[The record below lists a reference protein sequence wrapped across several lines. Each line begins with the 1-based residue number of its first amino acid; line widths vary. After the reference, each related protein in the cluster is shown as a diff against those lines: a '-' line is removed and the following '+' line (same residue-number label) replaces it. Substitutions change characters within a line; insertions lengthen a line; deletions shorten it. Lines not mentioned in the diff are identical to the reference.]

1 MKKSLFIIFLFL
13 LLFQNSIAQKKDVKI
28 LIKESKEAYEQKDF
42 ETSKNKILEA
52 KYLFKSNPPPIVLSL
67 EILSKSQMIKI
78 DPLNDYSQIADT
90 RNLANK
96 YLKNSN
102 SKNDKN
108 FSSVVREYNI
118 LKTYP
123 KDLVTFNA
131 QKEAKI
137 REVALQKEREEQE
150 AAEVKVREEKEA
162 AEAKTRQEREAIIRQ
177 EQIEKDRII
186 NEAAA
191 IDRQKNRLIAAKADE
206 IIAKDS
212 EKQRKQMEREYS
224 RRLHSFSSLG
234 FQSGEIA
241 KYGLLF
247 ESGGSKT
254 IGFRMSA
261 RTSLTSEEDILNG
274 SVIENKT
281 EIELGPNFK
290 LFNRLYLNI
299 GAGYGYYDKVI
310 RNDYAGTLTLEKTG
324 YLVATSGVMV
334 RISKVININGGVSFM
349 DIDKAF
355 YKPEITA
362 GISFNFKRKNSY

>member
-1 MKKSLFIIFLFL
+1 MKKIIILSSFFL
-13 LLFQNSIAQKKDVKI
+13 LFFQFSFSQNLVNLKYDEAVKAYKNKNFESAVSK
-28 LIKESKEAYEQKDF
+28 IKEIKPLYK
-42 ETSKNKILEA
+42 TV
-52 KYLFKSNPPPIVLSL
+52 PPKVSYL
-67 EILSKSQMIKI
+67 EIMAKSEVLKS
-78 DPLNDYSQIADT
+78 DLTNDFALIEEL
-90 RNLANK
+90 RNLTTK
-96 YLKNSN
+96 YLKDNIN
-102 SKNDKN
+102 RKNDNYTDIKYIRFELN
-108 FSSVVREYNI
+108 N
-118 LKTYP
+118 YP
-123 KDLVTFNA
+123 KDKATFLA
-131 QKEAKI
+131 IQ
-137 REVALQKEREEQE
+137 LQKEQDELLRKKQLEKE

-162 AEAKTRQEREAIIRQ
+162 AEAKTRQEREEIIKQ
-177 EQIEKDRII
+177 EQIEKDRIR

-191 IDRQKNRLIAAKADE
+191 VERKKNRLIAVKADE

-212 EKQRKQMEREYS
+212 EKQRRQMEREYS
-224 RRLHSFSSLG
+224 RRLNSFSSLG

-290 LFNRLYLNI
+290 LFKRFYLNI

-324 YLVATSGVMV
+324 YLVATSGVMI